1 MSVDEDSAMAPPCTL
16 IFSSG
21 ERLDWMEYRDEVENL
36 RAEVFSEA
44 FESDESDSDSEDK
57 ERLKNFIVFLLNN
70 IIRI

>member
-1 MSVDEDSAMAPPCTL
+1 MSVDEDSAMAPLCTL
-16 IFSSG
+16 IFSLG

-70 IIRI
+70 IIKI